1 MSVVLFHQM
10 QLPLL
15 QPKQLLL
22 LLLLLTWLLQQLL
35 VPIDSVHK
43 PGAICLSCTSL
54 DGKNC
59 ASGPL
64 NWHAH
69 SA

>member
-1 MSVVLFHQM
+1 MSVVLSQQM

-15 QPKQLLL
+15 QPEQPLLP
-22 LLLLLTWLLQQLL
+22 LLLLTWLLQLL
-35 VPIDSVHK
+35 VPIDRVHK
-43 PGAICLSCTSL
+43 PGAICVCRTSL
-54 DGKNC
+54 DGKDC
-59 ASGPL
+59 VPGPL